1 MGRLISVKPQSP
13 IPAKGTRLLRK
24 GRFSS
29 RNFIYQVSTA
39 TADRMPV
46 FEDFLFARTVILSM
60 KREDDAGHTETLAFV
75 VMPDHLHW
83 LFQLKSDRSLAGSIN
98 SMKSHA
104 TRTINRLSRR
114 QGSLWQKGFYDR
126 AIRRDEDLRA
136 IARYIVA
143 NPLRA
148 GIART
153 VAMYPFWDSVWV

>member
-1 MGRLISVKPQSP
+1 
-13 IPAKGTRLLRK
+13 
-24 GRFSS
+24 
-29 RNFIYQVSTA
+29 
-39 TADRMPV
+39 
-46 FEDFLFARTVILSM
+46 M

-75 VMPDHLHW
+75 VMPDHLLW

-98 SMKSHA
+98 TMKSHA
-104 TRTINRLSRR
+104 TRAINRLLRR

-153 VAMYPFWDSVWV
+153 VAMYPFRDSVWV